1 MCLTLSS
8 QLQVPC
14 DVGCDGAQ
22 HPSMVLAHGIG
33 STGLVQLHGQAVEGR
48 LWDDL
53 VVLPMRAA
61 QNA

>member
-1 MCLTLSS
+1 
-8 QLQVPC
+8 
-14 DVGCDGAQ
+14 
-22 HPSMVLAHGIG
+22 MVLAHGIG